1 MADNRRK
8 EAWRLHVQEGMPIQA
23 IAQTLGVPEGTVK
36 TWLHR
41 ERKARETAGG
51 PNDGAAESNG
61 PAREIVGEAVEPAI
75 PGPLPGFR
83 PVTQGTPYTC
93 PACERSFSTSERY
106 LLYMR
111 YSGGVLILRQVC
123 IDCGQTGRHG
133 SKAQPDVAVFVKM
146 TMRYCAGC
154 GQYVKTA
161 RCADGQYRCLRC
173 LERWLSDWED

>member
-1 MADNRRK
+1 MSETLRK
-8 EAWRLHVQEGMPIQA
+8 QAYRLYVEEGMPAKA
-23 IAQTLGVPEGTVK
+23 IAQALGVPVGTVK

-41 ERKARETAGG
+41 ERKAGETG
-51 PNDGAAESNG
+51 
-61 PAREIVGEAVEPAI
+61 VETEPVV

-83 PVTQGTPYTC
+83 PVLQGTPYTC
-93 PACERSFSTSERY
+93 PSCGRSFTTSERY

-133 SKAQPDVAVFVKM
+133 LKAAPDVAVFVKM

-154 GQYVKTA
+154 GQHVKTA
-161 RCADGQYRCLRC
+161 RCEDDQYRCPRC